1 MSLVTVKNKFQIVI
15 PQSVRDKIGINIGD
29 TLEAKALRGKI
40 VFEPKAVVDRGIA
53 ESIAEFKAG
62 RHYGPFDTHAQ
73 FLAALHK
80 EARKSAARKSK
91 KRPAR

>member
-15 PQSVRDKIGINIGD
+15 PQSVRDQIGINVGD
-29 TLEAKALRGKI
+29 TLEAKALRGRI

-53 ESIAEFKAG
+53 ESIAQFKAG
-62 RHYGPFDTHAQ
+62 RNYGPFDTHAQ

-80 EARKSAARKSK
+80 EARKPTARKSK